1 MLGASAATAMALGL
15 VGAGPAGDARATEDR
30 RIRVT
35 RRVTGETFELAYGDD
50 GYDEAALGQF
60 STFARDVRTN
70 EQTAMDPLL
79 LDYLYALMLETESDG
94 AFELV
99 SGFRS
104 VSTNEELRKRSSSVA
119 EHSFHIAGRALDLR
133 LPGTHLARL
142 YAAALDL
149 GFGGVGYYAKANFIH
164 IDTGPWRRW

>member
-1 MLGASAATAMALGL
+1 MLGIGAATAMMLGL
-15 VGAGPAGDARATEDR
+15 ARATEDR

-60 STFARDVRTN
+60 STFARDVRTS

-79 LDYLYALMLETESDG
+79 LDYLYALMIETESDG

-104 VSTNEELRKRSSSVA
+104 ASTNEELRRRSAAVA
-119 EHSFHIAGRALDLR
+119 EHSFHMAGRALDLR

-142 YAAALDL
+142 YAAARDL
-149 GFGGVGYYAKANFIH
+149 GFGGVGYYARANFIH